1 MPPTNYMSHPSAS
14 HHPAGLRGRLRR
26 RTKKAFTLVEV
37 MIATAV
43 FTMGILGVYAMMIK
57 SYELV
62 TLSRHRDNAR
72 ALLQTFSDQFLR
84 LETTDP
90 GALGPVIRPLFKT
103 DEWAQ
108 KPGDGLVW
116 KDSTGWTWGNLPND
130 DVNGPM
136 IPLGDPLKDTAMVM
150 GHLTRHVSYV
160 ASDGTPT
167 SAHVQTAAGWLLQ
180 ATFTIEYSISGRM
193 QTQSITVARR
203 VP

>member
-1 MPPTNYMSHPSAS
+1 
-14 HHPAGLRGRLRR
+14 
-26 RTKKAFTLVEV
+26 

-90 GALGPVIRPLFKT
+90 GPTGPIIRPLFKT
-103 DEWAQ
+103 AEWAQ

-116 KDSTGWTWGNLPND
+116 KDSNGTTWGTLPND

-136 IPLGDPLKDTAMVM
+136 MPLGDPTRDTAMVM
-150 GHLTRHVSYV
+150 GHLTREVTYLDS
-160 ASDGTPT
+160 SGRPT
-167 SAHVQTAAGWLLQ
+167 LVHLQTAAGWLLQ
-180 ATFTIEYSISGRM
+180 AKFTIEYSINGRM
-193 QTQSITVARR
+193 QRQSITVARR